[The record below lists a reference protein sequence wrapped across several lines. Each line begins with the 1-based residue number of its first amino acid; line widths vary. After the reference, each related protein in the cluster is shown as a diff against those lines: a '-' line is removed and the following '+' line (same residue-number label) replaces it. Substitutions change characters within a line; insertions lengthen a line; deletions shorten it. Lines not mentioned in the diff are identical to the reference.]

1 MGTDLFVFIVIAELG
16 ITNTGGKIMGYE
28 ADWTFNYFGP
38 TKVIFG
44 VGMISDLPLEVGS
57 LGKKALLVTDPGII
71 ATGMADQ
78 VEAMLGGSLAGVYSD
93 IPQDTGIDIVDQG
106 AEYAR
111 SVDADV
117 VVSLGGGSAIDTA
130 KGICILLTEGGNL
143 KDYQGMQLLTRPQT
157 PHVVIPTTAGTG
169 SEVTIFSVVLDKE
182 QGQKIFL
189 FENYNIPRVA
199 ILDPKMTEKLPPG
212 LTASTGMDAMTHA
225 VEAYVSQQRNPISD
239 GMALHAIRLINTYLP
254 QAVEDGSDMVARGQM
269 QIAAL
274 IAGWAFSNA
283 MVGMVHAMAHSLGAV
298 CRTPHG
304 LANGILLPHGMR
316 YNLEEIP
323 DRMAD
328 IADALG
334 VETRNMSPVTAG
346 EAGITEVEALVKR
359 IGMPTTLKDAGVKES
374 KLEQCS
380 ELAVTDG
387 AIVYNPRFVMDPEEV
402 LEVYRKAYFGGD

>member
-1 MGTDLFVFIVIAELG
+1 
-16 ITNTGGKIMGYE
+16 MGYE

-44 VGMISDLPLEVGS
+44 IGMISDLHLEVSS

-71 ATGMADQ
+71 ETGMADQ
-78 VEAMLGGSLAGVYSD
+78 VKEILGDSLVGVYSD
-93 IPQDTGIDIVDQG
+93 IPQDTGIEVVNQG
-106 AEYAR
+106 AEYGR
-111 SVDADV
+111 SIEADV
-117 VVSLGGGSAIDTA
+117 VVSLGGGSVIDTA
-130 KGICILLTEGGNL
+130 KGICILLTEGGSL
-143 KDYQGMQLLTRPQT
+143 RDFQGMQLLTRPQT
-157 PHVVIPTTAGTG
+157 PHIVVPTTAGTG
-169 SEVTIFSVVLDKE
+169 SEVTVFAVVLDNE

-199 ILDPKMTEKLPPG
+199 ILDPKMTEKLPPE

-225 VEAYVSQQRNPISD
+225 VESYVSQQRNPISD

-254 QAVEDGSDMVARGQM
+254 RAVEDGSNMVARGQM

-316 YNLEEIP
+316 YNLEAVP
-323 DRMAD
+323 DRMVD
-328 IADALG
+328 IADAMD
-334 VETRNMSPVTAG
+334 VETKSMSPKAAG
-346 EAGITEVEALVKR
+346 KIGIAQIEALVEG
-359 IGMPTTLKDAGVKES
+359 IGMPTTLKDAGVEES

-402 LEVYRKAYFGGD
+402 LEVYKKAYFGGD